1 MSFVESV
8 RMGLKGLAVH
18 KVRAGLSM
26 LGIVFGVASVVA
38 VVAVADGGRREVE
51 RFLEALGS
59 TNIRVKARTFEDD
72 HEKRVAAHKRSDGL
86 KVAEARYLGEVYPVF
101 VAWAPVKHVRA
112 YKQTVN
118 VRRGTEVLSTPAVVG
133 TTPAYRDVM
142 GYQLREGRFL
152 SKEDERGVRRVC
164 VVEELIRRQLWPS
177 GSAVGGTLYIDNEPY
192 EVVGELELKFTSE
205 DKYELA
211 AEPRGPEPEP
221 EDGDEKGAEREG
233 EDASSSRR
241 ESDIE
246 RRFKDLIAEERLN
259 RRIYIPLSCA
269 LARTTQSLRAA
280 EIDEAI
286 FKVATLD
293 DLVVAKDILVRH
305 LTAAHGMSEFAE
317 AGRDFQVEVPMD
329 LIRQTQTNQRIFNWV
344 IGATAGISLL
354 VGGIGIMNIMLANVT
369 ERRRE
374 IGIRR
379 AVGATESDILRQF
392 TLEAVGICAFGGL
405 VGVFVGWGMSK
416 AVSLFAG
423 YTTSVALWGVI
434 VALFVSVADGLAFG
448 IYPAYKAAKLDP
460 IEALRSE

>member
-8 RMGLKGLAVH
+8 KMGLKGLAVH

-38 VVAVADGGRREVE
+38 VVSVADGGRREVE

-72 HEKRVAAHKRSDGL
+72 HEKRVAARKRSDGL
-86 KVAEARYLGEVYPVF
+86 KVAEARYLGEAYPVF

-133 TTPAYRDVM
+133 TTPAYLDVM
-142 GYQLREGRFL
+142 GYSLREGRFL
-152 SKEDERGVRRVC
+152 SDEDESGVRRVC

-192 EVVGELELKFTSE
+192 EVVGELELKFTGE
-205 DKYELA
+205 EKFELA
-211 AEPRGPEPEP
+211 AEPRKHP
-221 EDGDEKGAEREG
+221 AEGEAREAGKREG
-233 EDASSSRR
+233 EDDASSQGQ
-241 ESDIE
+241 SDIE
-246 RRFKDLIAEERLN
+246 RRFKDLVAEERLN

-286 FKVATLD
+286 FKVASLD

-305 LTAAHGMSEFAE
+305 LTSAHGMSDVAPD
-317 AGRDFQVEVPMD
+317 ARDFRVEVPMD

-379 AVGATESDILRQF
+379 AVGATEADVLRQF
-392 TLEAVGICAFGGL
+392 TLEAVGICVFGGV

-423 YTTSVALWGVI
+423 YTTSVALWGVV

>member
-1 MSFVESV
+1 MSFVESM

-72 HEKRVAAHKRSDGL
+72 HEKRVAANKRSDGL
-86 KVAEARYLGEVYPVF
+86 RLAEARYLGEAYPIF
-101 VAWAPVKHVRA
+101 VAWAPTRHVRA
-112 YKQTVN
+112 YKQSVN

-133 TTPAYRDVM
+133 TTPAYLDVM
-142 GYQLREGRFL
+142 GYTLREGRFL
-152 SKEDERGVRRVC
+152 SEEDERECRRVC
-164 VVEELIRRQLWPS
+164 VVEEHIRRQLWPS
-177 GSAVGGTLYIDNEPY
+177 GTATGGTIFIDNEPY
-192 EVVGELELKFTSE
+192 EVVGELELKFTGDE
-205 DKYELA
+205 KFERA
-211 AEPRGPEPEP
+211 AEPRKPGPAAGGGEGE
-221 EDGDEKGAEREG
+221 EDG
-233 EDASSSRR
+233 SSRR
-241 ESDIE
+241 ESGIA
-246 RRFKDLIAEERLN
+246 RRFKDLVAEEQLN

-269 LARTTQSLRAA
+269 LARTTQPRRAA
-280 EIDEAI
+280 EIDEVI
-286 FKVATLD
+286 FRVGSLD

-305 LTAAHGMSEFAE
+305 LTAAHRMSDLAPDD
-317 AGRDFQVEVPMD
+317 RDFRVEVPMD

-354 VGGIGIMNIMLANVT
+354 VGGIGIMNIMLANVS

-379 AVGATESDILRQF
+379 AVGATEGDILRQF
-392 TLEAVGICAFGGL
+392 TLEAVGICVFGGL

-423 YTTSVALWGVI
+423 YTTSVALWGVA

>member
-1 MSFVESV
+1 MSFVESL

-86 KVAEARYLGEVYPVF
+86 KVAEARYLGEAYPVF

-112 YKQTVN
+112 YKQSVN

-133 TTPAYRDVM
+133 TTPAYREVM

-152 SKEDERGVRRVC
+152 SDEDEREVRRVC

-211 AEPRGPEPEP
+211 ADPRGPE
-221 EDGDEKGAEREG
+221 DEKGAEEG
-233 EDASSSRR
+233 DEDAASSRR

-269 LARTTQSLRAA
+269 LSRTTQSLRAA
-280 EIDEAI
+280 EIDEAV
-286 FKVATLD
+286 FKVESLD
-293 DLVVAKDILVRH
+293 DLIVAKNILVRH

-379 AVGATESDILRQF
+379 AVGATETDILRQF

-423 YTTSVALWGVI
+423 YTTSVALWGVV
-434 VALFVSVADGLAFG
+434 VALFVSIADGLAFG

>member
-8 RMGLKGLAVH
+8 KMGLKGLAVH

-72 HEKRVAAHKRSDGL
+72 HEKRVAAHKVSDGL

-112 YKQTVN
+112 YNQSVN
-118 VRRGTEVLSTPAVVG
+118 VRRGTELLSSPAVVG
-133 TTPAYRDVM
+133 TTPAYLDVM
-142 GYQLREGRFL
+142 GYGMREGRFI
-152 SKEDERGVRRVC
+152 SDEDERDVRRVC
-164 VVEELIRRQLWPS
+164 VIEEEIRRQLWPS
-177 GSAVGGTLYIDNEPY
+177 GSAIGGTLFIDSEPY
-192 EVVGELELKFTSE
+192 EVVGQLAVKFTGE
-205 DKYELA
+205 KKYELA
-211 AEPRGPEPEP
+211 AEPRGAGDR
-221 EDGDEKGAEREG
+221 EDSA
-233 EDASSSRR
+233 RR

-246 RRFKDLIAEERLN
+246 RKYKEFAAEHHLN

-293 DLVVAKDILVRH
+293 DLVVGKDILIRH
-305 LTAAHGMSEFAE
+305 LTAAHRMSGFEE
-317 AGRDFQVEVPMD
+317 GDRDFQVEVPMD

-379 AVGATESDILRQF
+379 AVGATELDILWQF
-392 TLEAVGICAFGGL
+392 TLEAVGICALGGI

-416 AVSLFAG
+416 AVSIFAG
-423 YTTSVALWGVI
+423 YTTSVALWGVV
-434 VALFVSVADGLAFG
+434 VALIVSVADGLAFG

>member
-1 MSFVESV
+1 MSLVESV
-8 RMGLKGLAVH
+8 KMGLKGLAVH

-59 TNIRVKARTFEDD
+59 TNIRVKARTFDED

-86 KVAEARYLGEVYPVF
+86 TLAEARYLGGTYPIF
-101 VAWAPVKHVRA
+101 VAWAPVRHVRA
-112 YKQTVN
+112 YKHSVN
-118 VRRGTEVLSTPAVVG
+118 VRRGNDTLSAPAVVG
-133 TTPAYRDVM
+133 TTPSFLEVM
-142 GYQLREGRFL
+142 DYPLREGRFL
-152 SKEDERGVRRVC
+152 SDDDERLVRRVC
-164 VVEELIRRQLWPS
+164 VIEEEIRRQLWPS
-177 GSAVGGTLYIDNEPY
+177 GSAVGGMLFIDNEPY
-192 EVVGELELKFTSE
+192 EVVGQLALKFTGDE
-205 DKYELA
+205 KYEQA
-211 AEPRGPEPEP
+211 AEPREA
-221 EDGDEKGAEREG
+221 K
-233 EDASSSRR
+233 DASADDASSRR
-241 ESDIE
+241 ESDTD
-246 RRFKDLIAEERLN
+246 RRLKEFAEAEHLN

-269 LARTTQSLRAA
+269 LARATQPLRGA

-286 FKVATLD
+286 FKVASLGE
-293 DLVVAKDILVRH
+293 LVVGKDILIRH
-305 LTAAHGMSEFAE
+305 LTAAHGMSGFEKE
-317 AGRDFQVEVPMD
+317 DRDFKVEVPMD

-374 IGIRR
+374 IGVRR
-379 AVGATESDILRQF
+379 AVGATEVDVLWQF
-392 TLEAVGICAFGGL
+392 TLEAVGICAFGGMI
-405 VGVFVGWGMSK
+405 GVFVGWGMSK

-423 YTTSVALWGVI
+423 YTTSVALWGVA
-434 VALFVSVADGLAFG
+434 VALFVSIADGLAFG